1 MISRLNRQHKRRN
14 SQLEILSTHV
24 KYLKENFDE
33 DGRFLDYKPRI
44 GRPPSS
50 TEDKYYRDKLDV
62 RDRLYLMARARQMIS

>member
-1 MISRLNRQHKRRN
+1 M
-14 SQLEILSTHV
+14 

-50 TEDKYYRDKLDV
+50 TEDKYYREKLDV